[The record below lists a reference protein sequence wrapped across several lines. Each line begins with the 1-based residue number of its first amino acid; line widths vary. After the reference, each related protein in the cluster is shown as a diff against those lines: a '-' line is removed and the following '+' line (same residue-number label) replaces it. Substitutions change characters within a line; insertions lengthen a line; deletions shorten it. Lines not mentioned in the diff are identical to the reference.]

1 MEFHLADRTDVDRL
15 AGQYRRDGAVSIE
28 SLLQEDSALA
38 LAEYLEGSDR
48 WNEVFRAAGKV
59 YDMPATEY
67 QQLTP
72 DQHHRIDNLV
82 GQSALAGLQYRY
94 RSIRVPD

>member
-48 WNEVFRAAGKV
+48 WNEVFWTGGKV
-59 YDMPATEY
+59 NVLRMFAVP
-67 QQLTP
+67 QQHP
-72 DQHHRIDNLV
+72 VACVAPYVPHRRLSVTGWLRDRQP
-82 GQSALAGLQYRY
+82 G
-94 RSIRVPD
+94 